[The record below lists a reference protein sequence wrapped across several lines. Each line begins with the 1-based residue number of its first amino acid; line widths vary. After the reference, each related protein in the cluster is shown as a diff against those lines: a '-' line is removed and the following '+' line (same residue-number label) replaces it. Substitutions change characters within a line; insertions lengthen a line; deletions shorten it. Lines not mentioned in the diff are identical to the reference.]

1 MSTQLIATSLTPET
15 IQQWGTLLELAAREV
30 FEMMVGGELQS
41 TTPDGSDSTGITAMV
56 GLAGQLCGL
65 VTIQCSAACA
75 GQITSAMLGTEVTG
89 VDDGVLD
96 AVGEICNMVAGNF
109 KAKIS
114 GLADGCVLSVPTVIR
129 GSDYE
134 LHAVGDGTSVSIAES
149 YKGHPIN
156 MSLSVHQ

>member
-1 MSTQLIATSLTPET
+1 MHPTPSLTPDT
-15 IQQWGTLLELAAREV
+15 VQQWATLLELAAREV
-30 FEMMVGGELQS
+30 FEMMVGGELQPGTPNGS
-41 TTPDGSDSTGITAMV
+41 STPDVTAMV

-65 VTIQCSAACA
+65 VAIQCSASCA
-75 GQITSAMLGTEVTG
+75 GKITSAMLGTEVDS

-96 AVGEICNMVAGNF
+96 AMGEICNMVAGNF

-134 LHAVGDGTSVSIAES
+134 LRALGDSTPVSVAQI
-149 YKGHPIN
+149 YKGFPVDI
-156 MSLSVHQ
+156 SLAVQQ